1 MQINTKC
8 KGTIDKCFPLV
19 TALAVYVTS
28 YGLSLAF
35 LGARFWDDW
44 YVNFTLTRSE
54 AMQYWKDMLGFF
66 PTNRFIEVVVLGRN
80 PVAFHIVIFF
90 CFFLS
95 GYLLFK
101 ILEQLPGVSYEV
113 NKRVA
118 LLFLILPINSA
129 RVSMVTIRLTYSLV
143 LFLVAWLLI
152 VKSRSSATKF
162 VAVALFC
169 LSFLAQSLVP
179 FFVLPCLHLFYL
191 EYCVNMKSLRRSVSR
206 SFFVLCIGGVYFAA
220 MRLLDPPP
228 GDRIA
233 YYTPTISGVVRAVFL
248 LAVATYFLWRSFR
261 GLRPGARRDFDGV
274 QLISLGFFSVAL
286 GAFAYIASG
295 RLMDISEWILNFVP
309 RASDWDSRQ
318 QLLLGLGFS
327 LIIVGFLQLIPKGV
341 AKRAFVLSLTA
352 CMLLNFMFMRDYLMD
367 WKMQT
372 QVIASLNSASIPA
385 NSKIVMVYQTDAA
398 KKFNARGRM
407 FRSYEWEA
415 LIASGMNKK
424 EVSVVYNNRIDCS
437 GDKNLIPDVLMTVD
451 AKNSNLKALLTIN
464 PGAFVTLQEINPCGN

>member
-1 MQINTKC
+1 MEKTSTNNK
-8 KGTIDKCFPLV
+8 FPWLE
-19 TALAVYVTS
+19 AAVIYLISFGV
-28 YGLSLAF
+28 SLTF
-35 LGARFWDDW
+35 LNARFWDDW

-54 AMQYWKDMLGFF
+54 TMQYWKDMLGFF
-66 PTNRFIEVVVLGRN
+66 PTNRFIEVVVLDRN
-80 PVAFHIVIFF
+80 PVAFHLVIFF

-101 ILEQLPGVSYEV
+101 ILEKLPGVSYEV

-118 LLFLILPINSA
+118 LLFLVLPINSA

-143 LFLVAWLLI
+143 LFLAAWLLL
-152 VKSRSSATKF
+152 VNSRSNATKSI
-162 VAVALFC
+162 AVVLFC

-179 FFVLPCLHLFYL
+179 FFVLPCMHLFYL

-206 SFFVLCIGGVYFAA
+206 SFFILCIGGVYFAA

-248 LAVATYFLWRSFR
+248 LAVAAYFLWRSFR
-261 GLRPGARRDFDGV
+261 GLRPGERKDFDGV
-274 QLISLGFFSVAL
+274 QLVALGSFSVAL

-341 AKRAFVLSLTA
+341 AKRAFMLSLTA
-352 CMLLNFMFMRDYLMD
+352 CMLLNFIFMRDYLMD
-367 WKMQT
+367 WKMQN
-372 QVIASLNSASIPA
+372 QVISSLESASLPA
-385 NSKIVMVYQTDAA
+385 GSKIVMVYQTDAA
-398 KKFNARGRM
+398 KKFNARGRNL
-407 FRSYEWEA
+407 RSYEWEA
-415 LIASGMNKK
+415 LISRGMNRKD
-424 EVSVVYNNRIDCS
+424 VSVIYNNRIDCA
-437 GDKNLIPDVLMTVD
+437 GDKSQIPDALMTVD
-451 AKNSNLKALLTIN
+451 ATNSNMRALLTVN
-464 PGAFVTLQEINPCGN
+464 PGAVVTIEEIDPCGS